1 MKHNDN
7 GDICLLNY
15 CQYESICTISS
26 INKEGEGGEEGDDV
40 ASILALGGKKCKPKE
55 EMGGADALAEMV
67 GETCDMDGMDEK
79 VWIHLIS
86 QSMLKLRIL
95 WELKKISSLA

>member
-1 MKHNDN
+1 M
-7 GDICLLNY
+7 
-15 CQYESICTISS
+15 TFFWWIS
-26 INKEGEGGEEGDDV
+26 KEGEEGAEGEDV

-79 VWIHLIS
+79 VLTFLIT
-86 QSMLKLRIL
+86 K
-95 WELKKISSLA
+95 

>member
-1 MKHNDN
+1 M
-7 GDICLLNY
+7 
-15 CQYESICTISS
+15 ISFV
-26 INKEGEGGEEGDDV
+26 NKGGEGEEEGDDV

-79 VWIHLIS
+79 VWSYLI
-86 QSMLKLRIL
+86 
-95 WELKKISSLA
+95 

>member
-1 MKHNDN
+1 MILFAK
-7 GDICLLNY
+7 L
-15 CQYESICTISS
+15 QSIKIYSYIISF

-79 VWIHLIS
+79 VRIHFIS
-86 QSMLKLRIL
+86 ESMLEQRKLIIV
-95 WELKKISSLA
+95 KTHA

>member
-1 MKHNDN
+1 M
-7 GDICLLNY
+7 
-15 CQYESICTISS
+15 QSIIIYRFIISF
-26 INKEGEGGEEGDDV
+26 INKTGEGGEEGDDV

-79 VWIHLIS
+79 VWIKLIS
-86 QSMLKLRIL
+86 GSMLGNRV
-95 WELKKISSLA
+95 

>member
-1 MKHNDN
+1 
-7 GDICLLNY
+7 
-15 CQYESICTISS
+15 
-26 INKEGEGGEEGDDV
+26 
-40 ASILALGGKKCKPKE
+40 
-55 EMGGADALAEMV
+55 MGGADALAEMV

-95 WELKKISSLA
+95 WELKKFITCPIFYRHCLACHLY